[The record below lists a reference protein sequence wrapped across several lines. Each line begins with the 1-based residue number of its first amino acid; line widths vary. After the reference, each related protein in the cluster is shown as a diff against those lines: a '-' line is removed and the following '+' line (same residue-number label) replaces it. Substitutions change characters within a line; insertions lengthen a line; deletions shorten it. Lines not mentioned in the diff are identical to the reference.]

1 MQITV
6 SLALS
11 LLISV
16 GSLAIA
22 PTAASAQTPAA
33 QPAAKMGV
41 WANTDAGEVLLSAYY
56 SGVSTSLPVGFQ
68 THTVA
73 VPKAKTLNSFKVQ
86 MPGVDASR
94 IAVYYLNGLT
104 EVWAGGQTP
113 LKADIKSDGGALT
126 VSSAEWNGR
135 APGFAILEIKADA
148 AGIRKFYAVNLG
160 KAAQA
165 PGQKPTE

>member
-1 MQITV
+1 MQINV

-11 LLISV
+11 LFIGI
-16 GSLAIA
+16 GSLAVA

-33 QPAAKMGV
+33 TPAAKMGV
-41 WANTDAGEVLLSAYY
+41 WANTDAGQVLLSAFY

-68 THTVA
+68 SHTVA
-73 VPKAKTLNSFKVQ
+73 VPKAKTLSSFVVQ
-86 MPGVDASR
+86 MPGVDANR

-113 LKADIKSDGGALT
+113 LKADIKTENGQLV
-126 VSSAEWNGR
+126 VSSAEWTGR

-160 KAAQA
+160 KAVQA
-165 PGQKPTE
+165 PGGKPTE